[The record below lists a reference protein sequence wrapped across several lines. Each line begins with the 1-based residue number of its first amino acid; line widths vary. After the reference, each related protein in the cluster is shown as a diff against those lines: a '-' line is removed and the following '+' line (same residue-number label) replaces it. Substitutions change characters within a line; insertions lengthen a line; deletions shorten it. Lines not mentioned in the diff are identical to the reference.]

1 MKLHLKSLVFAV
13 SILLPAAA
21 PAIDPPHVTADLCGS
36 CHIPHSSPG
45 GNLTA
50 VAGDA
55 NVCLSCHQS
64 GGSASTF
71 PFASSDQALP
81 YPGLPTNVV
90 GAAAS
95 GTSHRWDA
103 SAAGH
108 VQFLGGAVTPSTGSV
123 KPLGTYTGYYPKVY
137 TLTITTAGASGVAR
151 FGWLATIPGGGAGT
165 NVLTGAS
172 VLLDA
177 GVSVK
182 FLDGAATSFQLGDK
196 WNLYV
201 RAGVRQPT
209 NTTMLAHMVD
219 GVVTCSACHDGHSQE
234 FTPFDATAS
243 AYGGRGTGSGR
254 HFMRMNTQTDQM
266 CVDCHAGMNATNAL
280 TGTHPVGIKT
290 PVDAKHK
297 SPTLLPTQ
305 TGTTNFGC
313 LSCHDVHKTV
323 STDGKLTRVAS
334 SRSLCIDCHTLAD
347 TATPAAHFSTTNSA
361 TLWPGG
367 RRGSL
372 LPARTNVL
380 DQGSCV
386 NCHPVHGW
394 PDTAAPTNHYPK
406 LLADFEERMCFSC
419 HGTNG
424 PAVKQVEADFAKQ
437 IHHRV
442 VDAQQVGVRSVECS
456 DCHNAHKAK
465 VGTVSY
471 TNTATAT
478 RNLVDGPML
487 GVSGVAVN
495 FTALT
500 NFQAITTNL
509 YTLIPASPGATYEY
523 QICFKCHS
531 SYGWVAGVA
540 PNGVSANGSV
550 ATPIETDLALEFS
563 PKNKSG
569 HPIVVGLD
577 SYSNSIA
584 VGGKRGLL
592 AAAMKAPWNVNLGT
606 QTMMCADCHS
616 TDAALPAAQGPH
628 GSAAQFML
636 RGTNANNWPNV
647 TLANYNNSWCANC
660 HNKST
665 HAGHSEGDHS
675 SSQCYVCHIVVPHG
689 GKMSRLIADRDG
701 TMPTRYAYN
710 NTLTTV
716 GMQQFTKAAVGS
728 YSENNSCRTSCGH
741 HATGT
746 GTENW

>member
-64 GGSASTF
+64 GGSASTLA
-71 PFASSDQALP
+71 FASSDQALP

-137 TLTITTAGASGVAR
+137 TLTITTAGAAGVAR

-219 GVVTCSACHDGHSQE
+219 GVVSCSACHDGHSQE
-234 FTPFDATAS
+234 FAPFDATAP

-424 PAVKQVEADFAKQ
+424 PAVKQVEADFAKR

-540 PNGVSANGSV
+540 PSGVSSNGTV
-550 ATPIETDLALEFS
+550 ASPLETDLAQEFS
-563 PKNKSG
+563 NKNRSG
-569 HPIVVGLD
+569 HPIFAGLD
-577 SYSNSIA
+577 TYTNTSLIST
-584 VGGKRGLL
+584 KRGLL
-592 AAAMKAPWNVNLGT
+592 VGAMKAPWNVNVGT
-606 QTMMCADCHS
+606 QTMMCSDCHS
-616 TDAALPAAQGPH
+616 TDVAAPGAQGPH
-628 GSAAQFML
+628 GSATQFML
-636 RGTNANNWPNV
+636 RGTNAANWPV
-647 TLANYNNSWCANC
+647 APSFATSWCANC
-660 HNKST
+660 HNDSISGLEKG
-665 HAGHSEGDHS
+665 HAGHEGAA
-675 SSQCYVCHIVVPHG
+675 CYACHVVVPHG
-689 GKMSRLIADRDG
+689 SKISRLMVDADG
-701 TMPTRYAYN
+701 GMPPRYAYN
-710 NTLTTV
+710 NDITRARITS
-716 GMQQFTKAAVGS
+716 FTKKAING
-728 YSENNSCRTSCGH
+728 YTKGDCRNTCGEHSSGTS
-741 HATGT
+741 TT
-746 GTENW
+746 MENW